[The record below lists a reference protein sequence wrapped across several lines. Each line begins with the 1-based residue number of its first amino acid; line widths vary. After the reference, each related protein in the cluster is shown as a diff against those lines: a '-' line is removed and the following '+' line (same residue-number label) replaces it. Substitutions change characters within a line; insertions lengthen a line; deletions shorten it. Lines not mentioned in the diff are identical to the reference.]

1 MGLVGWPQLVL
12 MLGCVLS
19 GVTASLLAT
28 GKLHPG
34 FLLAVDVSHILCMY
48 GHHGHSRDP
57 VRQQAL
63 AATAVMHITNHFV
76 EAGAGQVVWCFDTI
90 QDKQKNI
97 DRDRAGVM
105 RDTDLAAGLAWL
117 VAIR

>member
-19 GVTASLLAT
+19 GVTANLVAT

-48 GHHGHSRDP
+48 GRQGHSSDR

-63 AATAVMHITNHFV
+63 AATALMHITNHFV

-90 QDKQKNI
+90 QDRQKNI
-97 DRDRAGVM
+97 DRGTAGVW
-105 RDTDLAAGLAWL
+105 RDTDFATGLAWF
-117 VAIR
+117 VANR